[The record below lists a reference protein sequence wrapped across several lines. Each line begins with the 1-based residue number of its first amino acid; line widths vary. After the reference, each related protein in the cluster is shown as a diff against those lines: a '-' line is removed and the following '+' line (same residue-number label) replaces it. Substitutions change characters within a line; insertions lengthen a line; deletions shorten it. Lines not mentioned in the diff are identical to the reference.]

1 MRATIEGH
9 PYTVGLRW
17 QPVES
22 AEDIADRRE
31 ETGLDWGV
39 ILTRE
44 KRIVGVGLLAERDED
59 RDPAPSAAALLALS
73 DPTAVIAVEWADTG
87 SGPPRYWL
95 AAVLHGAVVAGTDV
109 LMEDAATVVREIAD
123 LAADYDYRLAGTASA
138 EFGGDGAPALA
149 PARTKAQLAAAA
161 IRHLGRGARA
171 GQLAL
176 LGALAAAVITVGWW
190 TLSPDSPETV
200 TPAVLDHQAAEQR
213 AAAIAARNQQLSD
226 DLSGFDA
233 LALARWG
240 ARAGKPAGRS
250 AALWRFVRKGCTGTA
265 CTLTWQAL
273 DKGAT
278 PAGLS
283 AALGLARDRIDHD
296 LQAEAV
302 AVSWPLGAAPAR
314 IDANESTILAGRLP
328 PLVDRCR
335 KFQGLGGTC
344 TLEPPQAPPI
354 PNAELL
360 PPELNY
366 RTGRLVLAGPLGR
379 AEALL
384 PLFAGEM
391 LAPWVRAE
399 NLDFDYENL
408 EFHLEG
414 HYVIP

>member
-9 PYTVGLRW
+9 AYTVGLRW

-39 ILTRE
+39 VLTRE
-44 KRIVGVGLLAERDED
+44 KRIVGVGLWAERDDD
-59 RDPAPSAAALLALS
+59 RRDSPSAAALLALS
-73 DPTAVIAVEWADTG
+73 DPAAVIAVEWADTG
-87 SGPPRYWL
+87 AGPPRYWL

-109 LMEDAATVVREIAD
+109 LLEDAATVTREIAD
-123 LAADYDYRLAGTASA
+123 LAAECDYRLTGTASA
-138 EFGGDGAPALA
+138 DFGGDGAPALT
-149 PARTKAQLAAAA
+149 RTKARLAAAT
-161 IRHLGRGARA
+161 IRHLGRGALA
-171 GQLAL
+171 GQLAR
-176 LGALAAAVITVGWW
+176 LGALATAVIAVGWW
-190 TLSPDSPETV
+190 ALSPDSPEAV
-200 TPAVLDHQAAEQR
+200 APAMLDSQAAEQR
-213 AAAIAARNQQLSD
+213 AAAIAARNQQLSA

-233 LALARWG
+233 LSLTRW
-240 ARAGKPAGRS
+240 ASWTGKPAKRS
-250 AALWRFVRKGCTGTA
+250 AALWRFVRQGCTGTA

-278 PAGLS
+278 PAGL
-283 AALGLARDRIDHD
+283 AQALGLARDRIDHD

-302 AVSWPLGAAPAR
+302 TVSWPLGAAPAR
-314 IDANESTILAGRLP
+314 VDANESTLLAGRLP

-354 PNAELL
+354 PNAEWL

-384 PLFAGEM
+384 PLFSGER
-391 LAPWVRAE
+391 LTPWVRAE
-399 NLDFDYENL
+399 HLDFDYETL

>member
-1 MRATIEGH
+1 MRTTIEGH

-22 AEDIADRRE
+22 AEDIADRRD

-39 ILTRE
+39 ILKRE
-44 KRIVGVGLLAERDED
+44 NRIVGVGLRAERDDD
-59 RDPAPSAAALLALS
+59 RDPAPSAAALLALAY
-73 DPTAVIAVEWADTG
+73 PEAVIAVEWADTG
-87 SGPPRYWL
+87 VGPPRYWF

-109 LMEDAATVVREIAD
+109 LLDDAATVAREIAD

-138 EFGGDGAPALA
+138 EFCGDGAPALT
-149 PARTKAQLAAAA
+149 PARTKARLAAAT

-171 GQLAL
+171 GQLAR
-176 LGALAAAVITVGWW
+176 LGALAAAVLAVGWW
-190 TLSPDSPETV
+190 ILQPGTPEAV
-200 TPAVLDHQAAEQR
+200 APATLDHQAAEQR

-240 ARAGKPAGRS
+240 ARAGKTAGRS
-250 AALWRFVRKGCTGTA
+250 AALWRFARKGCTGTA

-278 PAGLS
+278 PAGLA

-302 AVSWPLGAAPAR
+302 TVSWSLGAAPAR
-314 IDANESTILAGRLP
+314 IEATDATVLAGRLP

-344 TLEPPQAPPI
+344 TLEPPQPPPI
-354 PNAELL
+354 PNAERL

-379 AEALL
+379 AEVLL
-384 PLFAGEM
+384 PLFSGEV
-391 LAPWVRAE
+391 LTPWVRAE
-399 NLDFDYENL
+399 NLDFDYETL